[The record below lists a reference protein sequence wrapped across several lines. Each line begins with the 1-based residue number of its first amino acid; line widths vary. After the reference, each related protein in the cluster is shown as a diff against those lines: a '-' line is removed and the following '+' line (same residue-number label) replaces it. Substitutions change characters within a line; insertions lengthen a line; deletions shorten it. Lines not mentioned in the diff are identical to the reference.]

1 MQKFQ
6 SVYSKMSRRNLDLAM
21 CVKKAANCGA
31 VERRGSAQENCPA
44 EKSPLTESPSG
55 HGHSV
60 CAVSIRQVGL
70 IDESAAAFRAA
81 RPGRPIGDLCKATVR
96 EKWKMVEGDGFE
108 PSYAKRPDLQSGGF
122 NHSPTPPQGP
132 RKTGG
137 EFRSEQQKTAAKLTR
152 KSACASPA
160 PSGERGL

>member
-1 MQKFQ
+1 
-6 SVYSKMSRRNLDLAM
+6 MSRRNLDLAM

-44 EKSPLTESPSG
+44 AKSPLTEFPSG

-96 EKWKMVEGDGFE
+96 EKWKMVGDAVLRE
-108 PSYAKRPDLQSGGF
+108 PSFVSEIPVNREF
-122 NHSPTPPQGP
+122 
-132 RKTGG
+132 TGNFFD
-137 EFRSEQQKTAAKLTR
+137 FRRFGVIAAEYRQISREL
-152 KSACASPA
+152 PA
-160 PSGERGL
+160 NSLLDRTGNYFCQFRE

>member
-1 MQKFQ
+1 
-6 SVYSKMSRRNLDLAM
+6 M

-44 EKSPLTESPSG
+44 AKSPLTEFPSG

-108 PSYAKRPDLQSGGF
+108 PSYAKRPDLQSDWRQLPLSHAVSKPKNF
-122 NHSPTPPQGP
+122 AEIASLLSLSVH
-132 RKTGG
+132 TG
-137 EFRSEQQKTAAKLTR
+137 R
-152 KSACASPA
+152 
-160 PSGERGL
+160 